1 MVVAGGS
8 GLRMG
13 GPVRKQY
20 RTLAGRPILAHTLAA
35 VAACPEIEEIVL
47 VAPAEDQEM
56 CRTTVVAPL
65 EISTP
70 VKIVS
75 GGAERQMSVANG
87 LEAISAGIDLVA
99 IHDGV
104 RPFVRPEEFSAI
116 LAAAQEHGAAILAVP
131 AADTLKRA
139 DNQGRVRETL
149 DRADIWMALTPQAF
163 RLDLLKKSHA
173 AAHRD
178 HVLGTDDAALV
189 ERLDQPVHLVPG
201 SRTNLKITTPEDLI
215 LAQALLTSAEE
226 PPPPSTGP

>member
-1 MVVAGGS
+1 MAGGS

-35 VAACPEIEEIVL
+35 VAACPEIAEIVL
-47 VAPAEDQEM
+47 AVPAEDREM
-56 CRTTVVAPL
+56 CRETVLDPL
-65 EISTP
+65 AISIP

-87 LEAISAGIDLVA
+87 LEAISEGIELAA

-104 RPFVRPEEFSAI
+104 RPFVRPEEFSAV
-116 LAAAQEHGAAILAVP
+116 LAVAEEHGAAILAVP

-139 DNQGRVRETL
+139 DNQGHVRETL

-163 RLDLLKKSHA
+163 RLDLIKEAHA
-173 AAHRD
+173 AARREQ
-178 HVLGTDDAALV
+178 VLGTDDASLI
-189 ERLDQPVHLVPG
+189 ERLGRPVQLVPG
-201 SRTNLKITTPEDLI
+201 RRTNLKITTPEDLI
-215 LAQALLTSAEE
+215 LAQALLTAAKE
-226 PPPPSTGP
+226 PPPPSSTGP

>member
-1 MVVAGGS
+1 
-8 GLRMG
+8 MG

-20 RTLAGRPILAHTLAA
+20 RTLAGRPILAHALAA

-47 VAPAEDQEM
+47 VVPAEDREM

-75 GGAERQMSVANG
+75 GGVERQMSVAHG

-104 RPFVRPEEFSAI
+104 RPFVRPEEFSAV
-116 LAAAQEHGAAILAVP
+116 LAAAHEHGAAILAVP

-139 DNQGRVRETL
+139 DNQGSARETL

-163 RLDLLKKSHA
+163 RLDLLKEAHA
-173 AAHRD
+173 AARRD
-178 HVLGTDDAALV
+178 QVLGTDDAALL
-189 ERLDQPVHLVPG
+189 ERLGRPVRLVPG
-201 SRTNLKITTPEDLI
+201 SRTNLKVTTPEDLD
-215 LAQALLTSAEE
+215 LAQALLAAAEK
-226 PPPPSTGP
+226 PPTPFTGP